1 MQFGRGI
8 AWIVGAAVIG
18 VVALIHFGL
27 DGTERKETPPEDRG
41 TLGSEAVDPS
51 SPAGAGTHESRPA
64 AARESDRRAVR
75 GRPDRGSDDLAG
87 EAIPYEEGSS
97 RGATEWLDTEGRTE
111 AGARAPRPG
120 TGFSGTSAGERDDEG
135 DQGWGG
141 VYDPPR
147 EEASVV
153 GQVMV
158 PCAISPVICNLFSS
172 DAMSLPGTIPVVS
185 DGTEAFLIPIPGE
198 PDVVYIRTGDGV
210 LMVTVDNLTTP
221 DQLDALVQ
229 ELVPRR

>member
-141 VYDPPR
+141 LSDPTG
-147 EEASVV
+147 EEVSVV
-153 GQVMV
+153 NQVMV
-158 PCAISPVICNLFSS
+158 SCAMSPVLCNVVSP
-172 DAMSLPGTIPVVS
+172 DNVGMWGTISVVS
-185 DGTEAFLIPIPGE
+185 DGTAAILMPLPNE

-210 LMVTVDNLTTP
+210 MIVTVDNLTTP

-229 ELVPRR
+229 ELVPHR